1 MMTLHTSPCECFG
14 SPCSCYN
21 HGGTCIIEFH
31 NICTFLSMTLQFWYC
46 LHSPSLVLFHVPTAF
61 LKYFQYY
68 YSYTFDYLNIVTM
81 SLCGFSL

>member
-21 HGGTCIIEFH
+21 HSGTCVIEFH

-46 LHSPSLVLFHVPTAF
+46 LRSPSLVIT
-61 LKYFQYY
+61 FQL
-68 YSYTFDYLNIVTM
+68 DCVLHPH
-81 SLCGFSL
+81 FSLQMWLYH